1 PAVGALVELHDQ
13 LLRLAVVG
21 NVRPAISIQIGHD
34 QAGDALFRGDGI
46 NAKAR
51 VRRQFIQLAFAGS
64 FDFSLVRFAGLV
76 VEQVDLR
83 PKIVNDYQV
92 LQSITV
98 QIGRA
103 QVADL
108 VVNRENFRAGESKPV
123 R

>member
-1 PAVGALVELHDQ
+1 MI
-13 LLRLAVVG
+13 R
-21 NVRPAISIQIGHD
+21 RPPRSTLFPYTT
-34 QAGDALFRGDGI
+34 LFRSGDGI
-46 NAKAR
+46 NTKAR
-51 VRRQFIQLAFAGS
+51 VWRQFIQLAFAGS

-92 LQSITV
+92 LQSIAV
-98 QIGRA
+98 QIRRA